1 MNSKTILASLL
12 IVFASGSVAQ
22 PTQIDDF
29 FTEFTAEWV
38 RANPNQAVSTGYFTG
53 EEQNLLEQQLTPLTL
68 ERQLEVEQ
76 RARQGLEQLS
86 QLDFSGATETQRI
99 AGEVMKWQLENLLEG
114 GPWRDA
120 SFSLNQHTGANVS
133 LPNQL
138 TVTHP
143 IRTAADAENYL
154 LRLRQVDERMNEA
167 TAEAARRSLAGYR
180 PPAFI
185 LRSTIEQMDRFIAP
199 PAAENPLTTT
209 LLQKTTAIDLPE
221 AQRNRLIQQAA
232 EIVQTEV
239 YPAWQAA
246 ADELRAQLLLAN
258 DDAGLWRFENGEEI
272 YAYNLKSFTSTDLG
286 AEQIHQIGL
295 EQVARIS
302 AQMDTLLRQVGLAE
316 GSVEQR
322 VEILRGRLSY
332 PDTDEGH
339 AQIMADIDVFL
350 ADALVRSAEYFDNTP
365 KASVIA
371 QPYPRFRWANAAA
384 SYTSPPQ
391 DGSRPGVFQMPLRPS
406 RLTKFSLRS
415 LVYHETVPGHHFQI
429 ALFNEDQN
437 QPRFMQIRAF
447 GGISATTEG
456 WALYAERLAAES
468 GWYNDDPE
476 GLLGQLNSELFR
488 AKRLVVDTGL
498 HAKGWTRQQAIDY
511 GIEASEIDRYVV
523 NPGQATSYMIGQLKF
538 IELRER
544 ARAAFGD
551 DFSISEFHNVVLSL
565 GVVPLTVLERE
576 VDKYINDN

>member
-1 MNSKTILASLL
+1 MNSKTVFASLL

-22 PTQIDDF
+22 TTQIDDF

-53 EEQNLLEQQLTPLTL
+53 AEQNLLEQQLTPLTL
-68 ERQLEVEQ
+68 ERQIEVEQ
-76 RARQGLEQLS
+76 RARQGLVQLS
-86 QLDFSGATETQRI
+86 QLDFSEATETQRI
-99 AGEVMKWQLENLLEG
+99 AGEVMKWQLETLVEEA
-114 GPWRDA
+114 PYRDA
-120 SFSLNQHTGANVS
+120 SFPLNQMAGANVS

-138 TVTHP
+138 MVTHP

-154 LRLRQVDERMNEA
+154 LRLQQVDERMNEA
-167 TAEAARRSLAGYR
+167 TAEAARRSQAGFR

-185 LRSTIEQMDRFIAP
+185 LRTTIEQMERFIAS

-209 LLQKTTAIDLPE
+209 LLQKTTAIDLAE
-221 AQRNRLIQQAA
+221 AQRNRLAEQAA
-232 EIVQTEV
+232 QIVQNEV

-246 ADELRAQLLLAN
+246 IDELRAQLLLAN

-272 YAYNLKSFTSTDLG
+272 YAYNLKRFTSTDLG

-295 EQVARIS
+295 EQVARIT

-322 VEILRGRLSY
+322 VEVLRSRLAY
-332 PDTDEGH
+332 PDTDAGRE
-339 AQIMADIDVFL
+339 QIMADIDVFL

-365 KASVIA
+365 KAPVIA

-437 QPRFMQIRAF
+437 QPRFMQIRAL

-468 GWYNDDPE
+468 GWYDDDPE

-498 HAKGWTRQQAIDY
+498 HAKHWTRQQAIDY

-523 NPGQATSYMIGQLKF
+523 NPGQATSYMIGQLKY

-544 ARAAFGD
+544 ARAALAD
-551 DFSISEFHNVVLSL
+551 DFSIREFHNVVLSL

-576 VDKYINDN
+576 VDKYINSN